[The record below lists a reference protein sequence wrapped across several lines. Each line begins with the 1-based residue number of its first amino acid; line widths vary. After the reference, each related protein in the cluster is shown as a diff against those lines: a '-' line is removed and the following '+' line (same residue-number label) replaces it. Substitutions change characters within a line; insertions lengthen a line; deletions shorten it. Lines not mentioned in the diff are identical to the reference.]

1 MDVIT
6 GSAPLQHEDSQ
17 SQAWMHKHK
26 HKHKHKN
33 KHTQLGSAKCNKR

>member
-6 GSAPLQHEDSQ
+6 GSTPLRHEDSQ

-26 HKHKHKN
+26 HKHKGQ
-33 KHTQLGSAKCNKR
+33 TQPGFCKEM